1 MVYKDAECFVYGYP
15 TTVEVYVVV
24 RDREHVLVEV
34 KSRVSKGDVA
44 LLYKKAKLYEWV
56 RGVKSKLHNI

>member
-44 LLYKKAKLYEWV
+44 LLYKKAKLYE
-56 RGVKSKLHNI
+56 